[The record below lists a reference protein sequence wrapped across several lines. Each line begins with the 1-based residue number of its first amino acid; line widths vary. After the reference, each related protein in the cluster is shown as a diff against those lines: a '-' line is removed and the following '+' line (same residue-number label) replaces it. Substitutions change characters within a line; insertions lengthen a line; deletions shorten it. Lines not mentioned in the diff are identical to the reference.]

1 MLLKRELYRCQIAEK
16 PHQFFLCFL
25 DAKNQQHMLN
35 QERGQQDEQEGMI
48 DGQPRGHED
57 LNKKASLHEETTD
70 PIQKKSS
77 V

>member
-1 MLLKRELYRCQIAEK
+1 
-16 PHQFFLCFL
+16 LCFL

-48 DGQPRGHED
+48 DGQGQPRGHED

-70 PIQKKSS
+70 LIQKII
-77 V
+77 